1 MGRAQARIDMTPA
14 PVLAPRMV
22 LYPAQCALRVIRF
35 ALARRSSNYFRF
47 VSQLAFDIVTQS
59 RLRANHQ
66 QQKREKI
73 MYINLTKAQAGDL
86 VERNGRLYLQ
96 FTYPYELSTFE
107 FVKDETG
114 LLATN
119 LWAHSIAELINLDI
133 I

>member
-1 MGRAQARIDMTPA
+1 MGRAQARIEMTPA

>member
-1 MGRAQARIDMTPA
+1 VGRAQARIEMTPA
-14 PVLAPRMV
+14 PVIAPRMV
-22 LYPAQCALRVIRF
+22 LYTAWCALRVIRF
-35 ALARRSSNYFRF
+35 ALACRSSNYFRF
-47 VSQLAFDIVTQS
+47 VSQLAFDIVSQS
-59 RLRANHQ
+59 RLRANHR

-73 MYINLTKAQAGDL
+73 MYTNLTKAQANDL

-107 FVKDETG
+107 FIRDETG

-119 LWAHSIAELINLDI
+119 LWAHTIDELIKLDI